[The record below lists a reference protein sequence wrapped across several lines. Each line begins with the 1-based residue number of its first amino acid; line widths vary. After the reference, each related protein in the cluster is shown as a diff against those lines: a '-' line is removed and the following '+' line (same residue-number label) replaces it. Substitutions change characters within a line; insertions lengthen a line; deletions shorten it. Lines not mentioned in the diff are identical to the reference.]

1 MCVLIVEMDLLSNCL
16 LNASAVTEWIRV
28 RKVAVEAE
36 TGIRVE
42 RGCVRVC
49 VCVCVSLFMK
59 GYCVLIQT
67 FKLNRML
74 KPLQLLQQY
83 VLCICV
89 YMYNIHCKGVAVV
102 V

>member
-1 MCVLIVEMDLLSNCL
+1 MSCLFRQNNRITISLICGVMCVLIVEMDLLSNCL

-49 VCVCVSLFMK
+49 VCVCVFV
-59 GYCVLIQT
+59 YERI
-67 FKLNRML
+67 
-74 KPLQLLQQY
+74 
-83 VLCICV
+83 LCT
-89 YMYNIHCKGVAVV
+89 HPDF
-102 V
+102 